1 MNDETKTAG
10 SHSQLPAGS
19 TERRGEAEGEEN
31 TAGRLLRLAAGLFR
45 QKGYAAS
52 TTRELAS
59 LLGIQKASLY
69 HHIRGKE
76 DLLFAISV
84 QSLEHIT
91 EAVTVARDTA
101 DPDQRLHMM
110 ITAHL
115 VTALEDQDMHT
126 TMLIELR
133 SLSPERQHE
142 VRERRDAYQAI
153 LRDAISE
160 DQKAGRLRDDIGAG
174 YLTLSLLNLL
184 NWTIFWFDPAG
195 SCSAAELAA
204 MMWTIFHDGAR
215 ARGTVT

>member
-1 MNDETKTAG
+1 MNHEMNSADNRGRSRGSPQRPGDAG
-10 SHSQLPAGS
+10 GD
-19 TERRGEAEGEEN
+19 EN
-31 TAGRLLRLAAGLFR
+31 TAERLLRLAAALFR

-59 LLGIQKASLY
+59 QLGIQKASLY

-76 DLLFAISV
+76 DLLFGISIR
-84 QSLEHIT
+84 SLEHIT
-91 EAVTVARDTA
+91 EAVTMARDTA
-101 DPDQRLHMM
+101 EPGKRLNAM

-133 SLSPERQHE
+133 SLSADRQQE

-153 LRDAISE
+153 FRDVVSE
-160 DQKAGRLRDDIGAG
+160 EQAAGRLRDDIGAG

-195 SCSAAELAA
+195 SSSARDLAEV
-204 MMWTIFHDGAR
+204 MWTIFFDGAR
-215 ARGTVT
+215 GGRNE

>member
-1 MNDETKTAG
+1 MNHEMKT
-10 SHSQLPAGS
+10 
-19 TERRGEAEGEEN
+19 TENKDRRRGSPHQSGGDAGGDEN
-31 TAGRLLRLAAGLFR
+31 TAERLLRLAAALFR

-59 LLGIQKASLY
+59 QLGIQKASLY

-76 DLLFAISV
+76 DLLFGISIK
-84 QSLEHIT
+84 SLEHIT
-91 EAVTVARDTA
+91 EAVTAARDTA
-101 DPDQRLHMM
+101 DPGQRLHAM

-133 SLSPERQHE
+133 SLSPVRQQE
-142 VRERRDAYQAI
+142 VRERRDLYQAI
-153 LRDAISE
+153 FRGVIGE
-160 DQKAGRLRDDIGAG
+160 DQAAGRLRNDIGPG

-195 SCSAAELAA
+195 TSSARELAEV
-204 MMWTIFHDGAR
+204 MWTIFSDGAR
-215 ARGTVT
+215 DGQRE

>member
-1 MNDETKTAG
+1 MNQETKTAG
-10 SHSQLPAGS
+10 SHPQSAPGS
-19 TERRGEAEGEEN
+19 LEHREEPSGEGN
-31 TAGRLLRLAAGLFR
+31 TAERLLRLAAALFR
-45 QKGYAAS
+45 KKGYTAS

-76 DLLFAISV
+76 DLLFGISV
-84 QSLEHIT
+84 RSLEHIT

-101 DPDQRLHMM
+101 SPDQRLNAML
-110 ITAHL
+110 TAHL

-133 SLSPERQHE
+133 SLSPERRQE
-142 VRERRDAYQAI
+142 VRERRAAYQAI
-153 LRDAISE
+153 LRDVISE
-160 DQKAGRLRDDIGAG
+160 DQRAGRLRDDIGAG

-195 SCSAAELAA
+195 NSSAKELAA
-204 MMWTIFHDGAR
+204 IMWTIFHDGAR
-215 ARGTVT
+215 GRAT